1 MLARKP
7 QPHSHNTMTVMTD
20 GATSR
25 ASLIETCS
33 IETTS
38 FDHGLP
44 AELPRGT
51 AVYVAAT
58 PKANRDELVDR
69 AAKLR
74 SAGLTPVP
82 HVVARGMESVDALTE
97 FLTRL
102 RDEAGADRALVL
114 GGDLPAARGPFTS
127 SRSIL
132 ETGLFAKLGYK
143 AVGFATYAEQ
153 HPAIPAA
160 ILDQERGLKL
170 DDARRQGLQSW
181 LVTQFCFHPP
191 TLIAHVAKVRA
202 AGISV
207 PIHLGI
213 AGPTSWKSLARFA
226 LLCGVKNSARFLSTQ
241 GLKAGLLLSPYDPS
255 DTIADL
261 DQLVRGKPELGPL
274 GVHIFSFGGLQK
286 TADWH
291 AARNRIGAYVQ

>member
-1 MLARKP
+1 MI
-7 QPHSHNTMTVMTD
+7 VMTD
-20 GATSR
+20 SATSH
-25 ASLIETCS
+25 ASLIETFS

-58 PKANRDELVDR
+58 AKASRDELIAR

-74 SAGLTPVP
+74 QAGLTPVP
-82 HVVARGMESVDALTE
+82 HVVARGMESTEALAE
-97 FLTRL
+97 FLKRL

-114 GGDLPAARGPFTS
+114 GGDLAEVRGPFAS

-160 ILDQERGLKL
+160 ALDQERGLKL
-170 DDARRQGLQSW
+170 DEARRQGLQSW
-181 LVTQFCFHPP
+181 LVTQFCFDPS
-191 TLIAHVAKVRA
+191 TLITHVAKLRA
-202 AGISV
+202 AGVSA

-241 GLKAGLLLSPYDPS
+241 GLKAGLLLSPYDPC

-261 DQLVRGKPELGPL
+261 DRLVRGRPELGPL
-274 GVHIFSFGGLQK
+274 GIHIFSFGGLQK

-291 AARNRIGAYVQ
+291 ATRKHVGVRAR

>member
-1 MLARKP
+1 MIA
-7 QPHSHNTMTVMTD
+7 TTD
-20 GATSR
+20 GATSQT
-25 ASLIETCS
+25 SLIETFS

-58 PKANRDELVDR
+58 PKANRDELIER

-74 SAGLTPVP
+74 NAGLTPVP
-82 HVVARGMESVDALTE
+82 HVVARAMESADVLAE

-114 GGDLPAARGPFTS
+114 GGDLPEARGPFTS

-160 ILDQERGLKL
+160 ILDQERSLKL
-170 DDARRQGLQSW
+170 DEAQRQGLQSW
-181 LVTQFCFHPP
+181 LVTQFCFDPS
-191 TLIAHVAKVRA
+191 TLVAHVAKLRA
-202 AGISV
+202 AGVPV

-261 DQLVRGKPELGPL
+261 DRLVRGRPELGPL
-274 GVHIFSFGGLQK
+274 GIHIFSFGGLQK

-291 AARNRIGAYVQ
+291 ATRKHVGVRAR